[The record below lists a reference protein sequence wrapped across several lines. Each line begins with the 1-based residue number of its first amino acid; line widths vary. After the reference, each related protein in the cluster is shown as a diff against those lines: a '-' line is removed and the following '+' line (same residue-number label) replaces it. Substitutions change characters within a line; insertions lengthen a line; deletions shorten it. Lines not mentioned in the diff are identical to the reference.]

1 MKLVIK
7 IGGTLLEQTPER
19 QKIAA
24 RIARL
29 ARADYQ
35 MLIVHG
41 GGKQLSEYLKK
52 SGTASRFVNGLRLT
66 TAETLDGVVKVF
78 AGTVNH
84 QLLAALHQAGVPAAG
99 ISGVDGGCL
108 QAEKLTG
115 ESGQDWGYV
124 GRIRKANPR
133 LWEVLLAGGM
143 LPVMASLAVGENG
156 QIYNVNADQTA
167 VACAVHLGADAL
179 IFLTDV
185 DGVRDAQGRTIR
197 CLEAEE
203 IPTLIESGTATGG
216 MLAKLNAVREALA
229 GNVQRVHIVNGHSED
244 ALESVLAAAQGPKAE
259 TAQEADTAG
268 TVVVRSSAALKK
280 D

>member
-1 MKLVIK
+1 MKLVVK

-19 QKIAA
+19 QKIAT

-29 ARADYQ
+29 ARANYQ
-35 MLIVHG
+35 VLIVHG

-52 SGTASRFVNGLRLT
+52 SGIASRFVNGLRLT

-108 QAEKLTG
+108 EAEKLTG
-115 ESGQDWGYV
+115 EGGQDWGYV
-124 GRIRKANPR
+124 GRITKVNPR

-185 DGVRDAQGRTIR
+185 EGVRDAQGRTIR
-197 CLEAEE
+197 CLDAEE

-216 MLAKLNAVREALA
+216 MLAKLNAIREALA
-229 GNVQRVHIVNGHSED
+229 GDVQRAHIVNGHSED
-244 ALESVLAAAQGPKAE
+244 ALESILAAAQGLEVE
-259 TAQEADTAG
+259 TAKEADTAG
-268 TVVVRSSAALKK
+268 TVVVRSPAALKK
-280 D
+280 G

>member
-1 MKLVIK
+1 MKLVSK

-41 GGKQLSEYLKK
+41 GGKQLSKYLKK

-115 ESGQDWGYV
+115 EGGQDWGYV

-133 LWEVLLAGGM
+133 LWEVLLAAGM

-244 ALESVLAAAQGPKAE
+244 ALESVLAAAQGLKAE

>member
-29 ARADYQ
+29 ARTDYQ

-133 LWEVLLAGGM
+133 LWEVLLAAGM

>member
-115 ESGQDWGYV
+115 EGGQDWGYV

-133 LWEVLLAGGM
+133 LWEVLLAAGM

>member
-1 MKLVIK
+1 MKLVVK
-7 IGGTLLEQTPER
+7 IGGTLIEHASGR
-19 QKIAA
+19 QKIAR
-24 RIARL
+24 RIARIVRDGHQAL
-29 ARADYQ
+29 
-35 MLIVHG
+35 LVHG
-41 GGKQLSEYLKK
+41 GGKQLSEYLKQ
-52 SGTASRFVNGLRLT
+52 SGIASRFVDGLRLT

-108 QAEKLTG
+108 VAEKLTG
-115 ESGQDWGYV
+115 ENGQDWGYV
-124 GRIRKANPR
+124 GRITKANPR
-133 LWEVLLAGGM
+133 IWEVLLAGGV
-143 LPVMASLAVGENG
+143 LPVMASLAVGEDG
-156 QIYNVNADQTA
+156 QIYNVNADQAA

-203 IPTLIESGTATGG
+203 ISSLIESGTATGG

-229 GNVQRVHIVNGHSED
+229 GNVERVHIVNGHSED
-244 ALESVLAAAQGPKAE
+244 ALESILSDEDEKGSAKE
-259 TAQEADTAG
+259 AG
-268 TVVVRSSAALKK
+268 TVVVRSLAALKK
-280 D
+280 A

>member
-41 GGKQLSEYLKK
+41 GGKQLSKYLKK

-115 ESGQDWGYV
+115 EGGQDWGYV

-133 LWEVLLAGGM
+133 LWEVLLAAGM

-229 GNVQRVHIVNGHSED
+229 GDVQRVHIVNGHSED
-244 ALESVLAAAQGPKAE
+244 ALESVLAAAQGLKAE

-268 TVVVRSSAALKK
+268 TVVVRSPAALKK

>member
-1 MKLVIK
+1 MKLVVK
-7 IGGTLLEQTPER
+7 IGGTLLEQMPER
-19 QKIAA
+19 QRIAA

-29 ARADYQ
+29 ARAGHQ
-35 MLIVHG
+35 ALIVHG

-52 SGTASRFVNGLRLT
+52 AGIASRFINGLRLT

-78 AGTVNH
+78 AGTLNH

-108 QAEKLTG
+108 VAEKLTG
-115 ESGQDWGYV
+115 EGGLDWGSV
-124 GRIRKANPR
+124 GRITKANPR
-133 LWEVLLAGGM
+133 IWEVLLAGGV
-143 LPVMASLAVGENG
+143 LPVMASLAVGEDG
-156 QIYNVNADQTA
+156 QIYNVNADQAA
-167 VACAVHLGADAL
+167 VACAVHLRADAL

-203 IPTLIESGTATGG
+203 ISSLIESGTATGG

-229 GNVQRVHIVNGHSED
+229 GDVERVHIVNGHSDD
-244 ALESVLAAAQGPKAE
+244 ALESILTDEKGSAK
-259 TAQEADTAG
+259 EAGTAG
-268 TVVVRSSAALKK
+268 TVVVRSLAALKRA
-280 D
+280 

>member
-29 ARADYQ
+29 ARAGHQ
-35 MLIVHG
+35 ALIVHG
-41 GGKQLSEYLKK
+41 GGKQLSEYLKQ
-52 SGTASRFVNGLRLT
+52 SGIASRFVDGLRLT

-108 QAEKLTG
+108 VAEKLTS

-124 GRIRKANPR
+124 GRIKKANPR
-133 LWEVLLAGGM
+133 IWEVLLAGGL
-143 LPVMASLAVGENG
+143 LPVMASLAVGEDG
-156 QIYNVNADQTA
+156 QIYNVNADQAA
-167 VACAVHLGADAL
+167 VSCAVHLGADAL

-203 IPTLIESGTATGG
+203 IPSLIASGTATGG
-216 MLAKLNAVREALA
+216 MMAKLNAIREALA
-229 GNVQRVHIVNGHSED
+229 GEVQRVHIVNGHSD
-244 ALESVLAAAQGPKAE
+244 NALESILTDEKGSAKEAA
-259 TAQEADTAG
+259 TAG
-268 TVVVRSSAALKK
+268 TVVVRSLAALKK
-280 D
+280 A

>member
-1 MKLVIK
+1 MKLVVK
-7 IGGTLLEQTPER
+7 IGGTLIEHASGR
-19 QKIAA
+19 QKIAR
-24 RIARL
+24 RIARIVRDGHQAL
-29 ARADYQ
+29 
-35 MLIVHG
+35 LVHG
-41 GGKQLSEYLKK
+41 GGKQLSEYLKQ
-52 SGTASRFVNGLRLT
+52 SGIASRFLDGLRLT

-108 QAEKLTG
+108 VAEKLTG

-124 GRIRKANPR
+124 GRIKKVNPR
-133 LWEVLLAGGM
+133 IWEVLLAGGI
-143 LPVMASLAVGENG
+143 LPVMASLAVGEDG
-156 QIYNVNADQTA
+156 QIYNVNADQAA

-203 IPTLIESGTATGG
+203 ISSLIESGTATGG

-229 GNVQRVHIVNGHSED
+229 GDVERVHIVNGHSDD
-244 ALESVLAAAQGPKAE
+244 ALESILTDEKGSAKE
-259 TAQEADTAG
+259 AG
-268 TVVVRSSAALKK
+268 TVVVRSLAALKRA
-280 D
+280 